1 MILSSEI
8 TRKRVKY
15 LKKIVKEGKEEVLR
29 VLRVDSTQG
38 YIDLSKK
45 SVKVEEVEDFKEK
58 YHKSK
63 KVDTIMKNL
72 AIKSGKELE
81 WLYQNIAW
89 PLYKSHGHAFEAFKE
104 CLK

>member
-15 LKKIVKEGKEEVLR
+15 MKKIIKVGSEEVLR
-29 VLRVDSTQG
+29 VLRVDVTQG

-45 SVKVEEVEDFKEK
+45 SVKLEEIEKFKEE
-58 YHKSK
+58 YYKSK

-72 AIKSGKELE
+72 AIKTGKDIEY
-81 WLYQNIAW
+81 LYQNLCW
-89 PLYKSHGHAFEAFKE
+89 PLYQTYGHAHDAFKE
-104 CLK
+104 AMT